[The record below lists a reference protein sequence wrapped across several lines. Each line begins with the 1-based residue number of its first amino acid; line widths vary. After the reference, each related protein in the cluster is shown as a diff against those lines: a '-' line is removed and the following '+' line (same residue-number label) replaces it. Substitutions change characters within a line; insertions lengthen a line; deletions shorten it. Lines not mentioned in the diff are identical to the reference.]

1 MVPHKLTCLLFLILA
16 LQSTVFA
23 QNRKPPSGGR
33 LAIVVDERLAALRAT
48 PQLTGKLVRRLGRGR
63 MVAIRAAKTGGDGVT
78 FVLVNVTRR
87 THGWIQREA
96 IVSMSRA
103 GDDRRL
109 LALIKRSQGFD
120 RISRARIFLD
130 HFTRSALRPRVLL
143 LLGDAAEGIAA
154 KLSKDAARR
163 LNGNTG
169 DAPEFSYFLNY
180 SGLDRYNR
188 VRVHFVFNQSTKRLH
203 YDGAAWRELL
213 RRYPKSPEALEARNR
228 LQPRIDAEKIRGF
241 LRVYPRLHSREV
253 QFTNSCK

>member
-1 MVPHKLTCLLFLILA
+1 MLPHKLTCLLFLILA
-16 LQSTVFA
+16 LQSTAFA

-63 MVAIRAAKTGGDGVT
+63 MVAIRSAKTGAEGVT
-78 FVLVNVTRR
+78 FFLVNVTRR

-96 IVSMSRA
+96 LVSPLRI

-109 LALIKRSQGFD
+109 LDFIERSHGFD
-120 RISRARIFLD
+120 RISRARVFLD
-130 HFTRSALRPRVLL
+130 YFTRSSLRPKVLL
-143 LLGDAAEGIAA
+143 LLGDAAEEIAF

-169 DAPEFSYFLNY
+169 DAPEFSYYLNH
-180 SGLDRYNR
+180 SGLDRYSRLR
-188 VRVHFVFNQSTKRLH
+188 VGFVFNKSTRRLH

-213 RRYPKSPEALEARNR
+213 RRYPKTAEALEARD
-228 LQPRIDAEKIRGF
+228 RITGF
-241 LRVYPRLHSREV
+241 AR
-253 QFTNSCK
+253 